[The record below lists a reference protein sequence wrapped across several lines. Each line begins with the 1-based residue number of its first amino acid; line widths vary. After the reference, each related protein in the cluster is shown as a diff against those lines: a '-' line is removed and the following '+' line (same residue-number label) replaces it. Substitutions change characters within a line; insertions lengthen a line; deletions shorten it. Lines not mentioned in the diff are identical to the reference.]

1 MKHLC
6 GATTHFTFFAIS
18 HKQTAHDGS
27 IFLPFVTLSPS
38 TSCGSDPLP
47 SAVCASH
54 TRFHP
59 AFLVCSKAQT
69 SLPASL
75 PQQPSRTGGVL
86 RVTGSRGV
94 GEVGTLQGC
103 PDPWLLHV
111 ATSSPQPV
119 RSEQGAECP
128 PFPSGSELSATG
140 ACALAV
146 PAGVEV
152 ERVSSWTLAAH
163 VGGKGAGT
171 NIPCR
176 SRNPAVGAGVWESSR
191 ASAISWNPSRQRSV
205 CWPCFVLHHNV
216 QPLKMF

>member
-1 MKHLC
+1 MQFVPLIPD
-6 GATTHFTFFAIS
+6 FTQLSWFAAKPRP
-18 HKQTAHDGS
+18 HC
-27 IFLPFVTLSPS
+27 LPHCPSSP
-38 TSCGSDPLP
+38 
-47 SAVCASH
+47 
-54 TRFHP
+54 P
-59 AFLVCSKAQT
+59 AQEVS
-69 SLPASL
+69 S
-75 PQQPSRTGGVL
+75 
-86 RVTGSRGV
+86 GSRGV
-94 GEVGTLQGC
+94 GQVGTLQGC
-103 PDPWLLHV
+103 PDPLLLHV

-140 ACALAV
+140 ACAPAA
-146 PAGVEV
+146 PAGAEV

-191 ASAISWNPSRQRSV
+191 ASAISWNPSRQSSV